1 MSFRPVRFLALA
13 LAFAVAAPTALTAQ
27 EAAPG
32 TPPPTY
38 TDSQA
43 VRGQQWFE
51 ASCQACHP
59 TRDMSSAD
67 FKVRWGG
74 LMARDLYEI
83 ISNTMPQLEP
93 GSLSRRTYVDI
104 VAYLMQLNGIP
115 AGSAPLTTDSTRLAT
130 TRLHFGAPTSAPR

>member
-1 MSFRPVRFLALA
+1 MRSLA
-13 LAFAVAAPTALTAQ
+13 LAFAFVAAVGVPTRLAAQTA
-27 EAAPG
+27 A
-32 TPPPTY
+32 PPTY

-59 TRDMSSAD
+59 TRDMASAD

-115 AGSAPLTTDSTRLAT
+115 AGTVPLTTDSTRLAT